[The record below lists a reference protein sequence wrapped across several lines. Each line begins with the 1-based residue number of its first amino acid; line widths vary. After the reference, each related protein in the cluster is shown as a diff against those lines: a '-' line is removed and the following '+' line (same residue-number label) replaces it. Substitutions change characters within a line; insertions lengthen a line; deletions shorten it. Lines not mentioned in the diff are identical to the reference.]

1 MVHERESK
9 FWLSRNVLSVR
20 AASVCEG
27 IEKAANNQFLF
38 IGINA
43 ASINYQ
49 PELPVLRATTNNP
62 IFVAT
67 TAYTMQEQGTAV
79 SLGADLFGQLSD
91 DPNDNY
97 TTVMSN
103 INSLH
108 ERSKRRKPSVKLLFC
123 GNILMYPAYHQV
135 FINDA
140 EVKLTK
146 IEYNLL
152 RYFIVNREYVMSAE
166 QIYSNVWGNERAEYV
181 EEAVRSAIKRL
192 RKKIG
197 EQYGENVFIENMRD
211 VGYRLPAKFE
221 R

>member
-1 MVHERESK
+1 MEAYLSIDKNDIVHERESK
-9 FWLSRNVLSVR
+9 FWLSRNVSPVR
-20 AASVCEG
+20 AASMSEG

-43 ASINYQ
+43 ANINYQ
-49 PELPVLRATTNNP
+49 PELPVLRAMTNNP
-62 IFVAT
+62 IFIAT
-67 TAYTMQEQGTAV
+67 TAYTMQEQGVAV
-79 SLGADLFGQLSD
+79 SLGADLFGQISD

-103 INSLH
+103 INGLN
-108 ERSKRRKPSVKLLFC
+108 ERSKRRKPSIKLIFC

-152 RYFIVNREYVMSAE
+152 RFFIVNRGYVMSAE
-166 QIYSNVWGNERAEYV
+166 QIYGNVWGNERAEYV
-181 EEAVRSAIKRL
+181 EEAVRSAIKGSAKKSVSNTAKTSLL
-192 RKKIG
+192 RT
-197 EQYGENVFIENMRD
+197 
-211 VGYRLPAKFE
+211 
-221 R
+221 